1 MEKGQEY
8 VIPIMNKKYARKK
21 IKEVN
26 KAISDAITEQ
36 IKKNMKLAK

>member
-21 IKEVN
+21 IKELN
-26 KAISDAITEQ
+26 KAISDAITEKV
-36 IKKNMKLAK
+36 KKSMKLEK